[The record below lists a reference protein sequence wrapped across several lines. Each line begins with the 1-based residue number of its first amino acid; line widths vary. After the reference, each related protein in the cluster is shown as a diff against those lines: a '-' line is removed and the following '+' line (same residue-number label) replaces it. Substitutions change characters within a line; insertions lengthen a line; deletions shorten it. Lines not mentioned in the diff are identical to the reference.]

1 MAFGKKKVNTLYTP
15 VGVPA
20 HIIKIKFKKTGCANS
35 YYLIKVAYTF
45 DFDVS
50 CINSQSDLE
59 LEEVTYAPLK
69 KQKQIYKVRGQV
81 TARTAT
87 MKVDNKVFLL
97 GPTKLVSD
105 KDIPGSVDEMFDKLY
120 KDFGEGIKTANLQ
133 DVKAISTPVVDAL
146 NSTEEI
152 QEDVPDTEE

>member
-1 MAFGKKKVNTLYTP
+1 
-15 VGVPA
+15 
-20 HIIKIKFKKTGCANS
+20 
-35 YYLIKVAYTF
+35 
-45 DFDVS
+45 
-50 CINSQSDLE
+50 
-59 LEEVTYAPLK
+59 
-69 KQKQIYKVRGQV
+69 
-81 TARTAT
+81 

-146 NSTEEI
+146 NSTEET